1 MSVHPMIEKVLKSQ
15 ELKDIQKGVLIAYM
29 RGMLTEE
36 QATRQLGLSNVDG
49 LIAMM
54 QDAGLGLWN
63 PKKKKTKSSVAHTG
77 SLVDGYVNFWSQHNL
92 DE

>member
-1 MSVHPMIEKVLKSQ
+1 MAVNPMIEKVLKNQ

-29 RGMLTEE
+29 RGLLTEE
-36 QATRQLGLSNVDG
+36 QAIRQLGLANVDG

-54 QDAGLGLWN
+54 QNAGLDVWS
-63 PKKKKTKSSVAHTG
+63 PQKKSKKQPSG
-77 SLVDGYVNFWSQHNL
+77 SLVDGYVNFWSQHNM

>member
-1 MSVHPMIEKVLKSQ
+1 MGVNPMIEKVLKNQ

-29 RGMLTEE
+29 RGLLTEE
-36 QATRQLGLSNVDG
+36 QAIRQLGMTHVDG

-54 QDAGLGLWN
+54 QNAGLDVWTL
-63 PKKKKTKSSVAHTG
+63 KKKPSKRHSG
-77 SLVDGYVNFWSQHNL
+77 SLVDGYVNFWSQHNM